1 MKILYV
7 VAQLSRGGQER
18 QLTYLLSAVDKKLV
32 TPFVFVWNFNVNEA
46 NYVEISKLGIT
57 IFGSQKNSW
66 LGKLFAL
73 RRILSDCKID
83 IVQSYT
89 FYLNFIVYLSTIATK
104 TNAIGGLRA
113 MLSASISVHGRLM
126 GALNSLFPSITIVNN
141 HIGGQQLRRAFFGIK
156 SSSVIVI
163 TNKID
168 ISKIEYINLKV
179 RNRFHTVSI
188 GSLMPLKRVDV
199 LIRAV
204 YLLTQAGFDIRHSH
218 AGDGRLKIELN
229 QLINDLGLEN
239 RFILLGEISNIN
251 ELINDCDVFLHGA
264 DTEGT
269 PNVIMEALACGRP
282 VVSTDCGDAR
292 YLIDD
297 SNYGFIVPVGN
308 FNLLAEKA
316 KLLLENEQLRIEMGA
331 KARKFAQSHFNV
343 FNLFKDNYTVYTSV
357 LNVNRGDRNSL

>member
-1 MKILYV
+1 
-7 VAQLSRGGQER
+7 
-18 QLTYLLSAVDKKLV
+18 
-32 TPFVFVWNFNVNEA
+32 
-46 NYVEISKLGIT
+46 
-57 IFGSQKNSW
+57 
-66 LGKLFAL
+66 
-73 RRILSDCKID
+73 
-83 IVQSYT
+83 
-89 FYLNFIVYLSTIATK
+89 
-104 TNAIGGLRA
+104 
-113 MLSASISVHGRLM
+113 MLSASIGVHGRLM
-126 GALNSLFPSITIVNN
+126 GALNSLFPSIIIVNN

-156 SSSVIVI
+156 SRSVIVI

-168 ISKIEYINLKV
+168 ISKLEYKNLKV
-179 RNRFHTVSI
+179 RNKLHTVSI
-188 GSLMPLKRVDV
+188 GSLMPLKRVDI

-218 AGDGRLKIELN
+218 AGDGRLKIDLN
-229 QLINDLGLEN
+229 KLINDLGLEN

-264 DTEGT
+264 DSEGT

-292 YLIDD
+292 YLVDD

-331 KARKFAQSHFNV
+331 NARKFAQSHFNV
-343 FNLFKDNYTVYTSV
+343 FNLFKENYAVYKSV
-357 LNVNRGDRNSL
+357 LNFNRGDRNSL